1 MQKSKTTQGVASD
14 LEQWFEDLVATLQ
27 THQLQLETN
36 TASSEM
42 QEMYKTLFEGNAD
55 NISHI
60 AKMQAQQHFVS
71 RIIVDYLKLMSNDLP
86 AKLAF
91 DFNDSEVLVWA
102 EIDDDDDEMQK
113 KLIMAE
119 AQINA
124 HYHPFGFDMSSTIVE
139 RSDNLEIPNHYTLFK

>member
-1 MQKSKTTQGVASD
+1 MQKSKVTQGVSSE
-14 LEQWFEDLVATLQ
+14 LEKWFEDLVATLK

-36 TASSEM
+36 TARSEI
-42 QEMYKTLFEGNAD
+42 QEMYRTLFEGNAD

-102 EIDDDDDEMQK
+102 EINDDDDEMQK
-113 KLIMAE
+113 KLILTE

-124 HYHPFGFDMSSTIVE
+124 RYHPFGFDMSSTIVE
-139 RSDNLEIPNHYTLFK
+139 KSDNLEIPNHYTLFK